1 MFFFQDIARVEA
13 SIGQF
18 SKQMEVYRIDK
29 ERWSSRFK
37 VSRAQLT
44 EIQKEI
50 NNMVFNFVPQISLP
64 IFNEFYNIAE

>member
-1 MFFFQDIARVEA
+1 MFFLQDIARVEA

-44 EIQKEI
+44 EIQNEI
-50 NNMVFNFVPQISLP
+50 NNMVFNFVPEILLS
-64 IFNEFYNIAE
+64 IFNEFNS

>member
-1 MFFFQDIARVEA
+1 MCFFQDIARVEA

-44 EIQKEI
+44 EIQNEI
-50 NNMVFNFVPQISLP
+50 NNMVFNFVFEILLS
-64 IFNEFYNIAE
+64 IFNEFNS

>member
-1 MFFFQDIARVEA
+1 MFFQDIARVEA

-50 NNMVFNFVPQISLP
+50 NNMVFNFVLQILLL
-64 IFNEFYNIAE
+64 IYNEFNNMAE

>member
-1 MFFFQDIARVEA
+1 MCFFQDIARVEA

-44 EIQKEI
+44 EIQNEI
-50 NNMVFNFVPQISLP
+50 NNMVFNFVPEILLS
-64 IFNEFYNIAE
+64 IFNEFNS

>member
-1 MFFFQDIARVEA
+1 MCFFQDIARVEA

-50 NNMVFNFVPQISLP
+50 NNMVFNFVLQILLL
-64 IFNEFYNIAE
+64 IYNEFNNMAE